1 MWNPRDEFN
10 ATSCQ
15 SSSSAEVL
23 STAGLAGWNPKL
35 TSTYAVVDGEN
46 IELPSTRA
54 VVATTPAG
62 VRVVGESVS
71 PKYHPTPNE
80 VLFPY
85 MDQLI
90 DEFGVDTWTAGSYE
104 DGSVVFIQGFLPYV
118 HPVGGLEVQDTVT
131 LMTSHDGSL
140 PTSVLIEP
148 ICASRAMV
156 NIDLPK
162 SPHSA
167 AFRHTGGMRD
177 RIDGSL
183 EQFHEHVYSYLD
195 RWSEVSGQLAG
206 VTVTN
211 RELDDM
217 LTRIYPEP
225 RGGAS
230 ATRTRWE
237 AKLEIIAQE
246 STRVASSTSTI
257 TLFDA
262 LVGGSTWFDRY
273 YPARGTRRG
282 YNRAV
287 RSVQDVRG
295 KSELAVKLLEYVR

>member
-1 MWNPRDEFN
+1 MWNPRDEFGP
-10 ATSCQ
+10 TSCQ

-23 STAGLAGWNPKL
+23 SAAGLAGWNPRL
-35 TSTYAVVDGEN
+35 TATYAVVDGEN
-46 IELPSTRA
+46 VELPSTRA
-54 VVATTPAG
+54 VIATTPAG

-80 VLFPY
+80 VLLPY

-90 DEFGVDTWTAGSYE
+90 EEFGVDTWVAGSYS
-104 DGSVVFIQGFLPYV
+104 DGAVVFVQGFLPYV

-148 ICASRAMV
+148 LCAHRAMV
-156 NIDLPK
+156 NIDLLK

-167 AFRHTGGMRD
+167 AFRHTGGARD
-177 RIDGSL
+177 RIDREL

-195 RWSEVSGQLAG
+195 RWSETSEQLAG
-206 VTVTN
+206 TTVTN

-246 STRVASSTSTI
+246 SARVADNPRNI
-257 TLFDA
+257 TLLDA
-262 LVGGSTWFDRY
+262 LVGGATWFDRY
-273 YPARGTRRG
+273 YPARGARRG

-295 KSELAVKLLEYVR
+295 KSELAAKLLEYTR